1 MSRIEEIEIRLK
13 DIKGLMLAE
22 DADIDALSEETDKL
36 IEERKSIMDEEQ
48 KRTDLLQKV
57 ADGEG
62 TIVKEIPAMED
73 VRTYGVETAEY
84 RKAWLNSVRNLE
96 LSDVE
101 RRALTTTNGAIAK
114 VTADK
119 IIEKVKELAP
129 ILDKMTV
136 IYTGAQVTFY
146 AEGTNTAATIH
157 TEGGAVTPAADT
169 MVPIT
174 LTPARI
180 LKQLKITGDL
190 MAMSIDAFE
199 AWVVRYLAEAIAK
212 KVNEIIVTELESKAT
227 SAGTSYSATN
237 LQKLMGAVNGDV
249 VLICNRAT
257 LFNKIMPLMDASK
270 SPIVTFVNGNAF
282 VYGAPVLIDENASAN
297 TTVATDLSKVVAAM
311 AEGIEVRGGY
321 NVGDDDYAYNGIAQ
335 FACSADGA
343 VVGKLT
349 ATA

>member
-1 MSRIEEIEIRLK
+1 MNRIVEIEARLK
-13 DIKGLMLAE
+13 DIKGLMDAE
-22 DADIDALSEETDKL
+22 DADITALSDEADAL
-36 IEERKSIMDEEQ
+36 IEERKKLMEDEQ
-48 KRTDLLQKV
+48 KRAAILDEV
-57 ADGEG
+57 ANGAGE
-62 TIVKEIPAMED
+62 IVKEIPVMEE

-84 RKAWLNSVRNLE
+84 RKAWLDSIRGLE

-101 RRALTTTNGAIAK
+101 RRALTTSNGAVAK

-129 ILDKMTV
+129 ILEKMTV

-146 AEGTNTAATIH
+146 AEGTNTAAGIH

-169 MVPIT
+169 MIPIV

-180 LKQLKITGDL
+180 LKQLKITADL
-190 MAMSIDAFE
+190 KGMSVDAFE
-199 AWVVRYLAEAIAK
+199 AWVVKYLAEAIAK
-212 KVNEIIVTELESKAT
+212 KINGIVVDELETNAT

-237 LQKLMGAVNGDV
+237 LQKLMGSVNGEV
-249 VLICNRAT
+249 SLICNRAT

-270 SPIVTFVNGNAF
+270 SPIVTFVNGQAF
-282 VYGAPVLIDENASAN
+282 VYGAPVMIDENATAN
-297 TTVATDLSKVVAAM
+297 TTVACDLSKVVGAM
-311 AEGIEVRGGY
+311 AEEIAVRGGY
-321 NVGDDDYAYNGIAQ
+321 NVGDDDYAYNGIAL

-349 ATA
+349 SAS